1 MIDQNRFIL
10 YLSKKQCVEFAL
22 ISILLT
28 LIPGVYRNDI
38 YLAKVATILTLTTIL
53 LPIAFYPFALLWFN
67 LARAMSLIGPIIVL
81 SIVFFLIVTPMGLLR
96 KLIGRDS
103 LRRKEFKRNRESVM
117 VERNY
122 LYSAKD
128 FLHMV

>member
-1 MIDQNRFIL
+1 MIDQTRFIL
-10 YLSKKQCVEFAL
+10 YISKKQCVEFAL

-28 LIPGVYRNDI
+28 LIPAVYRSDI

-67 LARAMSLIGPIIVL
+67 LARAMSMVGPLIVL
-81 SIVFFLIVTPMGLLR
+81 SIVFFLIVTPMGFLR
-96 KLIGRDS
+96 KLIGKDS
-103 LRRKEFKRNRESVM
+103 LRRKKFKMDRGSVM
-117 VERNY
+117 IERNY

-128 FLHMV
+128 FLHMF